1 MMVGTRKW
9 YSATGFDLY
18 TSIPILFLPIRGVS
32 LEALESGR
40 LVGDLG
46 MLQFRWPCYL
56 LKTKR
61 KIFIAMVWVY
71 HFQVPMSSE
80 FDLVQIHL
88 KLLMFQ
94 ITQAG

>member
-1 MMVGTRKW
+1 MIVGTSKCN
-9 YSATGFDLY
+9 SATGFDLY
-18 TSIPILFLPIRGVS
+18 SSIPILFLPIRGVG

-40 LVGDLG
+40 LVGGLG
-46 MLQFRWPCYL
+46 ILQFRWPCCL

-61 KIFIAMVWVY
+61 KIFMALVWVY

-88 KLLMFQ
+88 NLLMFQ
-94 ITQAG
+94 ITRAG

>member
-1 MMVGTRKW
+1 MIVGTSNC

-18 TSIPILFLPIRGVS
+18 TSILILFLPIRGVG

-40 LVGDLG
+40 FVGDFG

-61 KIFIAMVWVY
+61 KIFMALVWVY
-71 HFQVPMSSE
+71 HFQVTMSSE
-80 FDLVQIHL
+80 FVLVQIHL
-88 KLLMFQ
+88 NLLMFQ
-94 ITQAG
+94 ITRAG